1 MHKGALEQHG
11 TDASPGIGAA
21 AVRREAPTLMKV
33 VGQSESTPPTDDDVV
48 VELREAMVAVGW
60 DPSRLDDDLAIILQE
75 TC

>member
-1 MHKGALEQHG
+1 
-11 TDASPGIGAA
+11 
-21 AVRREAPTLMKV
+21 MKV